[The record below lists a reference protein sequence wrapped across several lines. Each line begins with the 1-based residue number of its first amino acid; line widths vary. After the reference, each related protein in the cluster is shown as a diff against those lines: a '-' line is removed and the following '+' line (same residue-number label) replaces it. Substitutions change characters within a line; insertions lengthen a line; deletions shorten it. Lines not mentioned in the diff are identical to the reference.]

1 MKSCVKCDYQWYDK
15 YERKSLKKVD
25 FIWVNRDF
33 EAFEWFVEL
42 LAELELQQAQLAANR
57 FLTIHLYMT
66 SAKVEQQIKSN
77 IDPSNV
83 HGMKKK
89 RLLNEMLKE
98 ANRNFSLKLIP
109 GRPAFQ
115 KVNFFYLKFKINKCL
130 IFL

>member
-1 MKSCVKCDYQWYDK
+1 LKSCVKCDYQWYDK

-42 LAELELQQAQLAANR
+42 LAELELQQSQLEIVDR

-66 SAKVEQQIKSN
+66 TAKVEQQIKCN
-77 IDPSNV
+77 IDPNNI

-89 RLLNEMLKE
+89 RFLNEMLKE
-98 ANRNFSLKLIP
+98 SNKNFSLKLIP
-109 GRPAFQ
+109 GRPRFID
-115 KVNFFYLKFKINKCL
+115 VR
-130 IFL
+130 IFLNVILLKVFN